1 MPIESFQFGLE
12 VKELKFDLMKAPH
25 ALISAAEKAIVIL
38 AFLPVV
44 TMVYPETAAAAYD
57 NAAQRPND
65 KALVFSVNSKQ
76 TTNVQPID
84 TVAVEENPTLT
95 NPCYPAPIE
104 SCQPGLNQL
113 KLANVNA
120 KDILPVS
127 ASSNN
132 TGKNYTKEEVEAM
145 IVAYS
150 AQYGIDPQTPKCI
163 AFHESG
169 YNQFSKNK
177 SSTASGVY
185 QYLTSTWKN
194 TDEGKAGMNVFD
206 AEANVK
212 AAVKYMA
219 IHKSTKPWM
228 VRGKCPALAFTK

>member
-1 MPIESFQFGLE
+1 
-12 VKELKFDLMKAPH
+12 MKAPE

-44 TMVYPETAAAAYD
+44 TMIYPETTAAAY
-57 NAAQRPND
+57 NSTAQRPNEQ
-65 KALVFSVNSKQ
+65 ALVFSVNSKQ
-76 TTNVQPID
+76 TTNLQPID

-104 SCQPGLNQL
+104 SCEPGLNQL
-113 KLANVNA
+113 KLAKADTIEIVPAN
-120 KDILPVS
+120 P
-127 ASSNN
+127 SSNN
-132 TGKNYTKEEVEAM
+132 AGKTYTKEEVEAM

-150 AQYGIDPQTPKCI
+150 AQYGIDPETPKCI

-194 TDEGKAGMNVFD
+194 TDEGKAGLSVFD
-206 AEANVK
+206 ADANVK

-228 VRGKCPALAFTK
+228 VRGKCPALVFTK

>member
-1 MPIESFQFGLE
+1 
-12 VKELKFDLMKAPH
+12 MKAPQ

-44 TMVYPETAAAAYD
+44 TMIYPETTAAAY
-57 NAAQRPND
+57 NSTAQRPNE

-76 TTNVQPID
+76 TTNLQPID

-113 KLANVNA
+113 KISNVDTIENVPVNA
-120 KDILPVS
+120 
-127 ASSNN
+127 SSDNAGR
-132 TGKNYTKEEVEAM
+132 TYTKEEVEAM

-185 QYLTSTWKN
+185 QYLTSTWKS
-194 TDEGKAGMNVFD
+194 TDEGKAGMSVFD
-206 AEANVK
+206 ADANVK

-228 VRGKCPALAFTK
+228 VRGKCPALVFTK

>member
-1 MPIESFQFGLE
+1 
-12 VKELKFDLMKAPH
+12 MKAPQ
-25 ALISAAEKAIVIL
+25 ALISAVEKAIIIL

-44 TMVYPETAAAAYD
+44 TMIYPETTAAAYD

-76 TTNVQPID
+76 TTNVQSID
-84 TVAVEENPTLT
+84 TVAVEESPTLT

-104 SCQPGLNQL
+104 FCQSGLNQL
-113 KLANVNA
+113 KLANVDT
-120 KDILPVS
+120 KDIPAVN
-127 ASSNN
+127 ASSD
-132 TGKNYTKEEVEAM
+132 TGKKYTKEEVEAM

-163 AFHESG
+163 AFYESG

-185 QYLTSTWKN
+185 QYLNSTWKS
-194 TDEGKAGMNVFD
+194 TDEGKAGMSVFD
-206 AEANVK
+206 ADANVK

-228 VRGKCPALAFTK
+228 VRGKCPALTFTK